1 MLLDKSDNCEWNI
14 PENYPSLCGLT
25 SYLPNELQSPRYLH
39 VRDEESWVEKTK
51 PVVTGK
57 MHQQLYMYI
66 LVYINSYMWLAEDK
80 NL

>member
-51 PVVTGK
+51 SVVTGK
-57 MHQQLYMYI
+57 TPTIINVHFSLY
-66 LVYINSYMWLAEDK
+66 
-80 NL
+80 